1 MKEQGQGRKIIGN
14 SRGIISVDFIFALT
28 LCAGLCI
35 VLFSLT
41 FTLAM
46 AEVGQYIT
54 FSTARAASAAH
65 ENPEKQALVGKD
77 KFNELINRP
86 VLKDLFAKPDGS
98 WFLLGTTQPGSAPK
112 ADIRGGFEGSD
123 FSNEYSSVN
132 SEEIPLTGARIVFV
146 PRLLNIKI
154 AFLGSTSSDS
164 DTGFSANL
172 TAFMIR
178 EPTQAE
184 CWAQIKQRNDA
195 ILSLSN
201 TTYKAMGGATSS
213 KYIPMEDNG
222 C

>member
-1 MKEQGQGRKIIGN
+1 MTEQGRKNKIIGN

-28 LCAGLCI
+28 LCAGLCV

-54 FSTARAASAAH
+54 FSTARAASSAH
-65 ENPEKQALVGKD
+65 ENPEKQALMGKD
-77 KFNELINRP
+77 KFNELLNRP
-86 VLKDLFAKPDGS
+86 VLKDLFAKSEGS
-98 WFLLGTTQPGSAPK
+98 WFLLGTTQSGSAPK

-132 SEEIPLTGARIVFV
+132 SDEIPLTGARVAFV
-146 PRLLNIKI
+146 PKVLNLKI

-164 DTGFSANL
+164 EAGFSANL

-178 EPTQAE
+178 EPSQAE

-201 TTYKAMGGATSS
+201 TKYRVLGAATSA